1 MLEYL
6 QKHKFSRFL
15 PAFCLAY
22 GLLGGSALHAV
33 TVKNPNQ
40 TGFIKDPAR
49 LRASMALPVSDRVV
63 PVTVPTNKLLVRTK
77 NSEKDPR
84 IEPVTI
90 SIPNNETE
98 LQTYATKLAQAGKT
112 KALVNYL
119 RGRIETLPGKDKD
132 LKRIRISLT
141 PEATALINFEQLAND
156 YTKTHHQV
164 AIHAQELQRSPE
176 HLKTL
181 LDQTTMFLSESEL
194 AHVKSKVARGENLS
208 LETDLL
214 PDFARRMARKFLV
227 YRGPNCFHAAL
238 AFHGTTFSD
247 SPFIN
252 VKREQGYHAA
262 MINYDELWRAIS
274 ANFYEVDPDKSP
286 LKFGDMLVFFDASND
301 KDPINFKWIRH
312 TATYLFGPYTFSK
325 GSKSP
330 DTPYTTKTV
339 DEEWQTWSKY
349 VKNLGLKVF
358 RRSQKSV
365 KKLPPKELTDWLY

>member
-1 MLEYL
+1 MARL
-6 QKHKFSRFL
+6 QFFKFSRVFL
-15 PAFCLAY
+15 VVCLGYAA
-22 GLLGGSALHAV
+22 GISGVASAVSV
-33 TVKNPNQ
+33 TKPNQ
-40 TGFIKDPAR
+40 SGFIKDPTK
-49 LRASMALPVSDRVV
+49 LRASMSLPVSDKIV
-63 PVTVPTNKLLVRTK
+63 PVTVPTNKLMLRTK

-84 IEPVTI
+84 IEAVTL
-90 SIPNNETE
+90 SIPNNEE
-98 LQTYATKLAQAGKT
+98 SLEDFAEKLAQTGKVS
-112 KALVNYL
+112 ALLTYF
-119 RGRIETLPGKDKD
+119 RSRIEALPGKDKE
-132 LKRIRISLT
+132 LKRVRISLT
-141 PEATALINFEQLAND
+141 PEAATLINYETLASD

-164 AIHAQELQRSPE
+164 MVHARELQLSPE
-176 HLKTL
+176 RTNTL
-181 LDQTTMFLSESEL
+181 LDQTSLFLSEQEQQNI
-194 AHVKSKVARGENLS
+194 KSKIAHGENLN
-208 LETDLL
+208 LETDIL
-214 PDFARRMARKFLV
+214 PDFARRMSRKFLV

-247 SPFIN
+247 SPFVN

-262 MINYDELWRAIS
+262 MINYDELWRAIDG
-274 ANFYEVDPDKSP
+274 NFYEVDVEKSP
-286 LKFGDMLVFFDASND
+286 LKFGDMLVFFEAGNE

-339 DEEWQTWSKY
+339 DEEWATWSKY